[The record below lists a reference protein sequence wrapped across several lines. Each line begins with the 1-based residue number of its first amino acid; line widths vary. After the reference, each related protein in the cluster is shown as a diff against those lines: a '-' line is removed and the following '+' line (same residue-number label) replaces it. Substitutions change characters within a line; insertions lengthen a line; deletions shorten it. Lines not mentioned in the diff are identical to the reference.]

1 MAHAKA
7 RLSPKVQQKDAIAAE
22 EILQFALFKE
32 VLKRQ
37 RRKKRKLNNG
47 AAVGKR
53 TEDEED
59 ESDDPS
65 DDEEE
70 IPDEESIENENQ
82 AGKRLQEQKAKDF
95 EAATQDVMPV
105 DDESQGII
113 GVNAAV
119 KPER

>member
-47 AAVGKR
+47 AAAGKR

-65 DDEEE
+65 DDEED
-70 IPDEESIENENQ
+70 IPDEEPIENENQ

-95 EAATQDVMPV
+95 EAATQGVMPV
-105 DDESQGII
+105 DDESQDII
-113 GVNAAV
+113 GANAAV